1 MIYCYRN
8 NLLDTWWLQAGQIL
22 FFVQEM
28 QNWRSANLPGRE
40 QHIKL
45 IKWKNETNCEK
56 VFKSFFFFLFPEQS
70 SLGLHPGLMINVYTL
85 LSSILLTGTLRL
97 TTKMLWNL
105 LFSAI
110 VKALKH
116 LSYLS
121 EPFSDSIVTKVTC
134 FCDAMELDW
143 ASKARNWNCLLSKIV
158 PIISRYYQ
166 EDGGI

>member
-1 MIYCYRN
+1 M
-8 NLLDTWWLQAGQIL
+8 LDTWWLQAEQIL
-22 FFVQEM
+22 LFVQEM
-28 QNWRSANLPGRE
+28 KNWRNANLPGKE
-40 QHIKL
+40 HIKL

-56 VFKSFFFFLFPEQS
+56 FFRVFFFFFPEQS

-110 VKALKH
+110 VKAFKH

-121 EPFSDSIVTKVTC
+121 EPFSDSMVTKETC
-134 FCDAMELDW
+134 FCDAMEIEW
-143 ASKARNWNCLLSKIV
+143 ASKARNCETVSYLLRLCL
-158 PIISRYYQ
+158 
-166 EDGGI
+166 